1 MTEEGRS
8 LGGRG
13 GGALGPRAIPIFPSR
28 AEPFFCYP
36 APASLSPLARR
47 RDWAKRFPRERDLG
61 GGKESSTF
69 ERWGLKEQP
78 ARAHPLFLIPLPH
91 RGRGS
96 RRRPERSASG
106 VEGRG
111 GRTAQAESKAEG
123 GRTQRLEVAPAA
135 PLTLPSPP
143 QGERERRTR
152 IAREDDRS
160 GGTAQGHGKA
170 IRAGAGM
177 ALINGRARPDCA
189 WRERRAPP
197 RAHLRW
203 RAPRSP
209 A

>member
-1 MTEEGRS
+1 MTEEGRSLGGRGGGAQARASSFDFACGRATLRMTEERRS

-106 VEGRG
+106 AEGRG
-111 GRTAQAESKAEG
+111 GAHPEARG
-123 GRTQRLEVAPAA
+123 GAS
-135 PLTLPSPP
+135 SPP
-143 QGERERRTR
+143 HP
-152 IAREDDRS
+152 S
-160 GGTAQGHGKA
+160 LSPK
-170 IRAGAGM
+170 
-177 ALINGRARPDCA
+177 GRGRQ
-189 WRERRAPP
+189 E
-197 RAHLRW
+197 
-203 RAPRSP
+203 RAPRGDYRGTRDRAEP
-209 A
+209 V